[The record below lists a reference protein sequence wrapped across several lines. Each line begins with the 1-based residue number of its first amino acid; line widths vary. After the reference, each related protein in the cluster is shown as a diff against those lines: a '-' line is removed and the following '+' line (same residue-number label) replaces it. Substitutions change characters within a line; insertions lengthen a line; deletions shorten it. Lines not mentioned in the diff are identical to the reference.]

1 MSEQLLPEQVRAMD
15 YLARKGSLAS
25 VDRLS
30 EQLRAAFA
38 AVEELFD
45 LVAADEREAIP
56 APGKWSPHEILDHL
70 VLSHGPAIPQLASLL
85 QGVSPP
91 GVAIPAGLQ
100 SPAGER
106 AEWVK
111 LRVALGKIH
120 QELLDLI
127 AAASDD
133 LSLEPKAVVEIV
145 VKVAA
150 RDGSMEP
157 VHWLEQLDWKAFAQ
171 AIRVHTL
178 EHQNQLQRALQAVRI
193 TNA

>member
-1 MSEQLLPEQVRAMD
+1 MD
-15 YLARKGSLAS
+15 YLARKGTLAS

-30 EQLRAAFA
+30 KQLREAFA

-45 LVAADEREAIP
+45 QVTVDEREVPP

-70 VLSHGPAIPQLASLL
+70 LLSHGPAIPQLASLL

-100 SPAGER
+100 SPVGER
-106 AEWVK
+106 AEWGK

-120 QELLDLI
+120 QELLELI
-127 AAASDD
+127 AAAPDD

-150 RDGSMEP
+150 RDGSPEP
-157 VHWLEQLDWKAFAQ
+157 VHWLERLDWKAFVQ
-171 AIRVHTL
+171 GIRVHTL

-193 TNA
+193 QSAAEKW